1 MIYYDLSTKT
11 TEQTWYVVKQKQTAH
26 TQKQKPTVLLPLK
39 SFLLGK
45 SCQFDCE
52 FH

>member
-1 MIYYDLSTKT
+1 MIYLQQQQNKHGML
-11 TEQTWYVVKQKQTAH
+11 EKKQAAH